1 MRDSAIRAGAP
12 LAHEER
18 THCMPEKTVKRRL
31 LDCDAALASDDGPIF
46 STVAKLVEA
55 LKRSIPEGTQNAELK
70 NEALRLG
77 RELLRGTKYEEQ
89 RWTKYEEQR

>member
-1 MRDSAIRAGAP
+1 MVDSVIRTGSA

-18 THCMPEKTVKRRL
+18 PRRMAGKTIKRRPQ
-31 LDCDAALASDDGPIF
+31 DRDAALASDDGPIF

-70 NEALRLG
+70 NEALRLA
-77 RELLRGTKYEEQ
+77 RELLRGTKHEE
-89 RWTKYEEQR
+89 E